1 MSSKD
6 ILLEQIDKL
15 ENENIRLVNLVDDL
29 ELRLQNKQRV
39 ERPDL
44 RNKVMSVTKDKGIT
58 FSHRKENMFNRQFT
72 LIYKD
77 NDRYKEGIIA
87 RFYGKVNSTCCVW
100 IRLGEDSKSGSG
112 KASGYGYHMDS
123 ASFDD
128 AIVCCGIKLEN
139 DVNGRGD
146 EAVVD
151 AMLSIASYY
160 GIKDCSV
167 LKAHG

>member
-15 ENENIRLVNLVDDL
+15 ENENLRLVNLVDDL

-44 RNKVMSVTKDKGIT
+44 RNRVMSVTNDKGVT
-58 FSHRKENMFNRQFT
+58 FSHRKENLFNRQFT
-72 LIYKD
+72 LVYKD
-77 NDRYKEGIIA
+77 NDRYREGIIA
-87 RFYGKVNSTCCVW
+87 RFYGKSNSTCCVW
-100 IRLGEDSKSGSG
+100 INISEHWRSGSG

-128 AIVCCGIKLEN
+128 AIRCCGIELEN
-139 DVNGRGD
+139 SVNGRGD

-151 AMLSIASYY
+151 AMLAIASYFN
-160 GIKDCSV
+160 IKDCSV
-167 LKAHG
+167 IKAHP